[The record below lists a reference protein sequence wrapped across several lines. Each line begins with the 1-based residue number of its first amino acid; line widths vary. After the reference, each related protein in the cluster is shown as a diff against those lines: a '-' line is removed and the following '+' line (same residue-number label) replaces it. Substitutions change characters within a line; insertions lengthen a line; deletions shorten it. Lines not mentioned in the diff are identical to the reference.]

1 MKNRGPFTIKSSKT
15 VYKTPWI
22 EVKEDEVI
30 RPDGTEGI
38 FGTIDYVPGLSIV
51 ALNKNNEIYLVKEY
65 YYVLEEEGIQ
75 TPSGGVDSGE
85 SPLQA
90 AKRELLEETG
100 CVSDEWIDLGL
111 VQPLTMII
119 KSPAKLFLAK
129 DVTEKLDQ
137 PQDGLLK
144 KLV

>member
-15 VYKTPWI
+15 VYKNPWI

-75 TPSGGVDSGE
+75 TPSGGVDFGE
-85 SPLQA
+85 NTFQA
-90 AKRELLEETG
+90 AKRELLEENG
-100 CVSDEWIDLGL
+100 CVSGEWVDLGL
-111 VQPLTMII
+111 VQALNMII
-119 KSPAKLFLAK
+119 KYPSKLFFSK
-129 DVTEKLDQ
+129 KVIYKLEQ
-137 PQDGLLK
+137 P
-144 KLV
+144 